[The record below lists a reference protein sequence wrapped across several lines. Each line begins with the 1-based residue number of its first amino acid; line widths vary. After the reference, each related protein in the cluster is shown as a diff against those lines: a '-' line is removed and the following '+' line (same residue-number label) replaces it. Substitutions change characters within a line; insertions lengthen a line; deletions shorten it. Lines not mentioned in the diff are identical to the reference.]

1 MRHYVSSEKGFV
13 ELPDE
18 GGANWINVECPDQDE
33 LARLTDDYHVPEQ
46 FINYVGDPDE
56 RPRVDRDGDWSIT
69 ILRIPTDD
77 SELGV
82 PFSTVPIG
90 IISNASLIITLCFR
104 PNEVTDYFVDLTRKR
119 RRSIDNLPD
128 FELHFIYASV
138 FWYLKD
144 LQTINRNVNGA
155 ERSMESSVKDDT
167 LLTLMRLQKTL
178 VYFNTSLQGMS
189 VMLEHL
195 GNVYAGKFD
204 RELYD
209 DVDIELRQ
217 AINTVAVYTD
227 ILESTMNALG
237 SVISNNVNTIMKR
250 MTAISII
257 LMLPTLV
264 ASFYGMNV
272 EIPMGSVTY
281 AFFLIIGIS
290 VLLVILAVIWLRHTR
305 WF

>member
-1 MRHYVSSEKGFV
+1 MRHYASSEKGFV

-18 GGANWINVECPDQDE
+18 GGANWINAECPDQEE
-33 LARLTDDYHVPEQ
+33 LTRLTDCYHVPEQ

-56 RPRVDRDGDWSIT
+56 RPRVDREGDWSIT
-69 ILRIPTDD
+69 ILRIPTDGN
-77 SELGV
+77 ELGV

-90 IISNASLIITLCFR
+90 IITHGSLIITLCFR
-104 PNEVTDYFVDLTRKR
+104 PNEVTDYFVDFTRKR
-119 RRSIDNLPD
+119 RKSIDSLPD
-128 FELHFIYASV
+128 FELHFIYATV

-144 LQTINRNVNGA
+144 LQVINRNVASA
-155 ERSMESSVKDDT
+155 ERSVESSVKNDT

-178 VYFNTSLQGMS
+178 VYFNTSLQGMA

-195 GNVYAGKFD
+195 GNVYSGRFD

-217 AINTVAVYTD
+217 AISTVAVYTD

-250 MTAISII
+250 MTALSII
-257 LMLPTLV
+257 LMVPTLV

-272 EIPMGSVTY
+272 DTGMGAVPY
-281 AFFLIIGIS
+281 AFVVIIGIS
-290 VLLVILAVIWLRHTR
+290 ALLVILAVIWLRSTR

>member
-1 MRHYVSSEKGFV
+1 MRHYASSDNGFV

-18 GGANWINVECPDQDE
+18 GGANWINAECPDQQE
-33 LARLTDDYHVPEQ
+33 LALLTDKYHVPEQ

-56 RPRVDRDGDWSIT
+56 RPRVDREGDWSIT

-77 SELGV
+77 NELGV

-90 IISNASLIITLCFR
+90 IITRGELIITLCFR
-104 PNEVTDYFVDLTRKR
+104 PNEVTDCFVDLTRR
-119 RRSIDNLPD
+119 HRRSIDNLPD

-138 FWYLKD
+138 SRYLKD
-144 LQTINRNVNGA
+144 LQIINRNVNGA
-155 ERSMESSVKDDT
+155 ERSMESSVKNDT

-178 VYFNTSLQGMS
+178 VYFNTSLQGMA

-195 GNVYAGKFD
+195 GDVYSGKYD

-250 MTAISII
+250 MTALSII
-257 LMLPTLV
+257 LMVPTLV

-272 EIPMGSVTY
+272 DTGMDAVPY
-281 AFFLIIGIS
+281 AFVAIIGIS
-290 VLLVILAVIWLRHTR
+290 ALLVILAVIWLRRTR